1 MFGDEVE
8 SISYVDPTT
17 GEILNKLDSIKYI
30 SSKTFCN
37 PKDRLESAIKA
48 IKKELKDRLEFLN
61 QEGKLLEAQRLEQ
74 RTIYDLEMLKEV
86 GYCNGVENYARHLSG
101 REPGSAPECLID
113 YFPKDWLLL
122 IDESHVTCPQ
132 LRAMYNGDQARK
144 KVLIDHGFRLP
155 SAADN
160 RPLKDIEF
168 WNKAK
173 QTVFISATPGDWELS
188 QSTENIVEQVIR
200 PTGVLDPLVEVRP
213 THGQVDDLLFE
224 IRKRASKNQRI
235 LVTTLTKRMAEDLTD
250 YLSENKVRV
259 RYLHSEIHSIER
271 IEIIQDLRLG
281 EYDVLVGVNLL
292 REGLDLPEVS
302 L

>member
-1 MFGDEVE
+1 
-8 SISYVDPTT
+8 
-17 GEILNKLDSIKYI
+17 
-30 SSKTFCN
+30 
-37 PKDRLESAIKA
+37 
-48 IKKELKDRLEFLN
+48 
-61 QEGKLLEAQRLEQ
+61 
-74 RTIYDLEMLKEV
+74 MLKEV

-132 LRAMYNGDQARK
+132 LRAMYNADQSRK

-188 QSTENIVEQVIR
+188 QSTGNIVEQVIR
-200 PTGVLDPLVEVRP
+200 PTGVLD
-213 THGQVDDLLFE
+213 
-224 IRKRASKNQRI
+224 
-235 LVTTLTKRMAEDLTD
+235 
-250 YLSENKVRV
+250 LS
-259 RYLHSEIHSIER
+259 LIHI
-271 IEIIQDLRLG
+271 
-281 EYDVLVGVNLL
+281 
-292 REGLDLPEVS
+292 
-302 L
+302 